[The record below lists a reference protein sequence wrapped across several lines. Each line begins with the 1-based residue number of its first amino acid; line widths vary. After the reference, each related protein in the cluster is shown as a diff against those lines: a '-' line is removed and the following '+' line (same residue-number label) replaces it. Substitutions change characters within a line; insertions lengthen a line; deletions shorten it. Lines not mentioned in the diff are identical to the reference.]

1 MLLSSSPKSPAWGEA
16 RKRILSEASL
26 EEETK
31 ETTEPP
37 LVSGLSKQADEIIKA
52 LREPHARLPQVWYLY
67 DDRGSELFEEITKQ
81 PEYYV
86 CEKEMEIFQTNA
98 LEIALFPDEVEEKKN
113 KNNVRTFHSALIE
126 LGAGSGKKMR
136 ALLDATEGMT
146 QEENV
151 VCTYIPMDYSAGALQ
166 ENATVWVF
174 IFLFFPVIL

>member
-1 MLLSSSPKSPAWGEA
+1 MLLSSSPKSTPWGEA

-37 LVSGLSKQADEIIKA
+37 LVSGLSPEADDIIKS
-52 LREPHARLPQVWYLY
+52 LMEPHARLPQVWYLY

-98 LEIALFPDEVEEKKN
+98 MEIALFPDEIDEKKN
-113 KNNVRTFHSALIE
+113 KKINVRTFQSALIE
-126 LGAGSGKKMR
+126 LGAGSGKKMS
-136 ALLDATEGMT
+136 ALLDATEGMA

-166 ENATVWVF
+166 ENAMV
-174 IFLFFPVIL
+174 